1 MHRPIRARV
10 RGPRGRLVVAT
21 LAVAWL
27 LGASIG
33 PVLAASPAPSA
44 GSDYGGDTRTSG
56 QGPGLVGS
64 PLYAIGGVLVVALV
78 SLGVTMAYV
87 RATTPRPVDAGGG
100 TGASSGADAH
110 GATDPGRR
118 PDEAEQP

>member
-1 MHRPIRARV
+1 MSRPRARV
-10 RGPRGRLVVAT
+10 LVAV

-27 LGASIG
+27 LGVSIG

-64 PLYAIGGVLVVALV
+64 PLYAIGGVLAVALI
-78 SLGVTMAYV
+78 SIGFTTAYV
-87 RATTPRPVDAGGG
+87 RATTPRPRDA
-100 TGASSGADAH
+100 S
-110 GATDPGRR
+110 ATAAVAPSV
-118 PDEAEQP
+118 PVDEAERP